1 MARTVLRLIVGML
14 FVGHGTQKLF
24 GWFGGH
30 GLEGTSQFF
39 ESSGLRPGE
48 EHARLAGA
56 AEAGGGAMLALGFL
70 TPLAASLLT
79 GVMSV
84 AFWNVHKDNGL
95 WVTNNGYE
103 YVLTNAA
110 LLFALTEAGPGGL
123 ALDSAVGLD
132 LSGPGWA
139 IAELAAGVGSAA
151 LVLSRTGG
159 SEGGG
164 PPEAATA
171 GA

>member
-1 MARTVLRLIVGML
+1 MRGRCRVSPFTHPA
-14 FVGHGTQKLF
+14 TQKLF
-24 GWFGGH
+24 GWFGSH
-30 GLEGTSQFF
+30 GLEGTGQFF

-56 AEAGGGAMLALGFL
+56 AEAGGAMLALGFL

-103 YVLTNAA
+103 YVLTIAA

-123 ALDSAVGLD
+123 ALD
-132 LSGPGWA
+132 P
-139 IAELAAGVGSAA
+139 
-151 LVLSRTGG
+151 R
-159 SEGGG
+159 
-164 PPEAATA
+164 
-171 GA
+171 